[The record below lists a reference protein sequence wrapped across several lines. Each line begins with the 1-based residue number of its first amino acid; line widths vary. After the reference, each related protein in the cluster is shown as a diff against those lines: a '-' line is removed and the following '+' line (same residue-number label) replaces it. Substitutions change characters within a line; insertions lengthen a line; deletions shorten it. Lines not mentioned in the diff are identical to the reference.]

1 MEAQDFIAT
10 KVDKT
15 STKVTP
21 NGWSITTTIKKDA
34 GSDKITSTK
43 KFFDTKQEGLPAEL
57 GAWLQSG
64 EVTVVH
70 K

>member
-1 MEAQDFIAT
+1 MEAQEFIAT
-10 KVDKT
+10 KVDTT

-34 GSDKITSTK
+34 GSSQITSTK
-43 KFFDTKQEGLPAEL
+43 KFFDTKQEGMPAEL

-64 EVTVVH
+64 EIAIVH